1 MTEIINYMREF
12 NPWWE
17 GKFKLEYKE
26 REIYFKIKKFLKM
39 PQIIA
44 LTGLR
49 RAGKTTI
56 MLKIVEEQLFSGFNQ
71 QNIFFFSFDD
81 FNGSSLRELI
91 EEYERVNNKKLSDEK
106 FLFLFDEIQKI
117 ENWQEQVKIIYDLY
131 KNNIK
136 IIVSGSESLFIRK
149 KFKESLAGRIFE
161 FKINTLTFKE
171 FIKFNGVNY
180 KSIDLYKKEY
190 SKLFEEFIISGGF
203 PELCGIKDKEKI
215 KMYIKEGIR
224 DKILY
229 KDIPSIFKIKD
240 ISILNSILENITENP
255 GQLIEIL
262 NFSREYKISRI
273 TMANYLR
280 YLEDSFLIKKLY
292 NFSKNKRKI
301 ERKLKKYYPTL
312 ISINLLFSE
321 DSFSKSK
328 VFENVI
334 INQIKAD
341 FFWRDSYKDEVDMV
355 LDEGKIIPVEVKYG
369 EIKNIKGLLKFMNL
383 FAIEKGFVISKE
395 QEKKQIYDSKEIL
408 IIPAWKWLLEKSE

>member
-1 MTEIINYMREF
+1 MVEIISYMREF

-26 REIYFKIKKFLKM
+26 REIYSKIKKFLKM

-56 MLKIVEEQLFSGFNQ
+56 MLKITEEWLSSGFNP

-81 FNGSSLRELI
+81 FKGSSLRELV
-91 EEYERVNNKKLSDEK
+91 EEYERVHNKKLSDER

-117 ENWQEQVKIIYDLY
+117 DNWQEQIKIIYDIY
-131 KNNIK
+131 KNNVK

-161 FKINTLTFKE
+161 FKIDTLTFKE
-171 FIKFNGVNY
+171 FIKFKGVSY
-180 KSIDLYKKEY
+180 KSFELYKKEY
-190 SKLFEEFIISGGF
+190 YKLFEEFIVSGGF

-224 DKILY
+224 DKVLY
-229 KDIPSIFKIKD
+229 KDIPSLFKIDD

-255 GQLIEIL
+255 GQLIEL
-262 NFSREYKISRI
+262 SSFSSEYKISRP
-273 TMANYLR
+273 TLANYLR
-280 YLEDSFLIKKLY
+280 YLEDSFLIKKIY

-321 DSFSKSK
+321 DSLSKSK
-328 VFENVI
+328 VFENVL
-334 INQIKAD
+334 INQLKAD
-341 FFWRDSYKDEVDMV
+341 FFWRDPYKNEVDMI
-355 LDEGKIIPVEVKYG
+355 LDEGKIIPVEIKYG
-369 EIKNIKGLLKFMNL
+369 EIKDIKGLLRFMGL
-383 FAIEKGFVISKE
+383 FNIKNGFVISRE
-395 QEKKQIYDSKEIL
+395 QEKKQTYNGKEIS
-408 IIPAWKWLLEKSE
+408 IIPAWKWLLER

>member
-161 FKINTLTFKE
+161 FKIDTLTFKE
-171 FIKFNGVNY
+171 FIKFTGVNY

-321 DSFSKSK
+321 DSLSKSK
-328 VFENVI
+328 VFENVL
-334 INQIKAD
+334 INQLKAD
-341 FFWRDSYKDEVDMV
+341 FFWRDPYKNEVDMI

>member
-1 MTEIINYMREF
+1 MAEIINYMKEF

-26 REIYFKIKKFLKM
+26 REVYLKIKRFLDM

-49 RAGKTTI
+49 RVGKSTI
-56 MLKIVEEQLFSGFNQ
+56 MLKIIENWMSSGFNP
-71 QNIFFFSFDD
+71 QNIFLFSFDD
-81 FNGSSLRELI
+81 SKDLSIRKVI
-91 EEYERVNNKKLSDEK
+91 EEYQRIKDKSLNQEK

-117 ENWQEQVKIIYDLY
+117 DNWQEQIKIIYDIY
-131 KNNIK
+131 KKNIK

-161 FKINTLTFKE
+161 FKIDTLTFKE
-171 FIKFNGVNY
+171 FIKFKGVSY
-180 KSIDLYKKEY
+180 KSLELYKKEY
-190 SKLFEEFIISGGF
+190 YKLFEEFIISEGF

-224 DKILY
+224 DKVLY
-229 KDIPSIFKIKD
+229 KDIPSLFKIED

-255 GQLIEIL
+255 GQLIEL
-262 NFSREYKISRI
+262 SSFSSEYKISRP
-273 TMANYLR
+273 TLANYLR

-312 ISINLLFSE
+312 TSINLLFSE
-321 DSFSKSK
+321 DSLSKSK
-328 VFENVI
+328 VFENVM
-334 INQIKAD
+334 INQLKAD
-341 FFWRDSYKDEVDMV
+341 FFWRDPYKNEIDMI

-369 EIKNIKGLLKFMNL
+369 EIKDIKSLLKFMDL
-383 FAIEKGFVISKE
+383 FNINKGFVISRE
-395 QEKKQIYDSKEIL
+395 QEKKQTYDGKEIL
-408 IIPAWKWLLEKSE
+408 II

>member
-1 MTEIINYMREF
+1 MAEIISYMREF

-26 REIYFKIKKFLKM
+26 REIYSKIKRFLEM

-49 RAGKTTI
+49 RVGKTTI
-56 MLKIVEEQLFSGFNQ
+56 MLKIVEERLSSGFNP

-81 FNGSSLRELI
+81 FNGNSLKELV

-117 ENWQEQVKIIYDLY
+117 NNWQEQIKIIYDLY

-161 FKINTLTFKE
+161 FKVDTLTFRE
-171 FIKFNGVNY
+171 FIKFKEVSY
-180 KSIDLYKKEY
+180 KSFELYKKEY
-190 SKLFEEFIISGGF
+190 YKLFEEFIISEGF
-203 PELCGIKDKEKI
+203 PELYEIKDKEKI

-224 DKILY
+224 DKVLY
-229 KDIPSIFKIKD
+229 KDIPSLFKIKD

-255 GQLIEIL
+255 GQLIEL
-262 NFSREYKISRI
+262 SNFSSEYKISRP
-273 TMANYLR
+273 TLANYLR

-301 ERKLKKYYPTL
+301 ERKLKKYYPALT
-312 ISINLLFSE
+312 SINLLFSE
-321 DSFSKSK
+321 DSLSKSK
-328 VFENVI
+328 VFENVL
-334 INQIKAD
+334 INQLKAD
-341 FFWRDSYKDEVDMV
+341 FFWRDPYKNEVDMV

-369 EIKNIKGLLKFMNL
+369 EIKDIKGLLKFMDL
-383 FAIEKGFVISKE
+383 FNINKGFVISRE
-395 QEKKQIYDSKEIL
+395 QEKKQKYGDKEIL
-408 IIPAWKWLLEKSE
+408 IIPAWKWLLER

>member
-328 VFENVI
+328 VFENVM

>member
-1 MTEIINYMREF
+1 MAEIISYIREF

-26 REIYFKIKKFLKM
+26 REIYSKIKKFLGM
-39 PQIIA
+39 RQIIA

-56 MLKIVEEQLFSGFNQ
+56 MLKIAEEWLSLGFNP

-81 FNGSSLRELI
+81 FKGSSLRELV
-91 EEYERVNNKKLSDEK
+91 EEYERVHNKKLSDER

-117 ENWQEQVKIIYDLY
+117 DNWQEQIKIIYDLY

-161 FKINTLTFKE
+161 FKIDTLTFKE
-171 FIKFNGVNY
+171 FIKFKEVSY
-180 KSIDLYKKEY
+180 KSLELYKKEY
-190 SKLFEEFIISGGF
+190 YKLFEEFIISEGF

-224 DKILY
+224 DKVLY
-229 KDIPSIFKIKD
+229 KDIPSLFKIED

-255 GQLIEIL
+255 GQLIEL
-262 NFSREYKISRI
+262 SSFSSEYKISRP
-273 TMANYLR
+273 TLANYLM

-321 DSFSKSK
+321 DSLSKSK
-328 VFENVI
+328 VFENVL
-334 INQIKAD
+334 INQLKAD
-341 FFWRDSYKDEVDMV
+341 FFWRDPYKNEVDMI

-369 EIKNIKGLLKFMNL
+369 EIKDIRGLLRFMSLFNIK
-383 FAIEKGFVISKE
+383 KGFVISRE
-395 QEKKQIYDSKEIL
+395 QEKKQTYNGKEIS
-408 IIPAWKWLLEKSE
+408 IIPAWKWLLER

>member
-1 MTEIINYMREF
+1 MAEIISYMREF

-26 REIYFKIKKFLKM
+26 REIYSKIKKFLEM

-49 RAGKTTI
+49 RVGKTTI
-56 MLKIVEEQLFSGFNQ
+56 MLKIVEEWLSSGFNP

-81 FNGSSLRELI
+81 FKGSSLKELV
-91 EEYERVNNKKLSDEK
+91 EEYERVNNKKLSDER

-117 ENWQEQVKIIYDLY
+117 DNWQEQIKIIYDLY
-131 KNNIK
+131 KINIK

-161 FKINTLTFKE
+161 FKIDTLTFKE
-171 FIKFNGVNY
+171 FIKFKGVGY
-180 KSIDLYKKEY
+180 KSLELYKKEY
-190 SKLFEEFIISGGF
+190 YKLFEEFIISEGF
-203 PELCGIKDKEKI
+203 PELCEIKDKEKI

-224 DKILY
+224 DKVLY
-229 KDIPSIFKIKD
+229 KDIPSLFKIED

-255 GQLIEIL
+255 GQLIEL
-262 NFSREYKISRI
+262 SNFSSEYKISRP
-273 TMANYLR
+273 TLANYLR

-321 DSFSKSK
+321 DSLSKSK
-328 VFENVI
+328 VFENVL
-334 INQIKAD
+334 INQLKAD
-341 FFWRDSYKDEVDMV
+341 FFWRDPYKNEIDMI

-369 EIKNIKGLLKFMNL
+369 EIKDIKSLLKFMDL
-383 FAIEKGFVISKE
+383 FNINKGFVISRE
-395 QEKKQIYDSKEIL
+395 QEKKQTYDGKEIL
-408 IIPAWKWLLEKSE
+408 IIPAWKWLLER